1 LTYSDNATFGE
12 KGHFFVRRI
21 NLRGLEL
28 DVEFR
33 FYQGIPA
40 TKDEPESP
48 EELMIEAVFLDE
60 YDIMH
65 IIGNK
70 TFLEIEK
77 EIYKLYDDKED
88 VC

>member
-1 LTYSDNATFGE
+1 LTCSDKLN
-12 KGHFFVRRI
+12 FFVRRI
-21 NLRGLEL
+21 NLRGLDL

-33 FYQGIPA
+33 FYQNIPA
-40 TKDEPESP
+40 TNDEPESP
-48 EELMIEAVFLDE
+48 EELMIEAVFLDD

-77 EIYKLYDDKED
+77 EIYKLYDDKE
-88 VC
+88 VV

>member
-1 LTYSDNATFGE
+1 LTYSDKPNFY
-12 KGHFFVRRI
+12 VRRI

-40 TKDEPESP
+40 TNDEPESP

-60 YDIMH
+60 HDIIH
-65 IIGNK
+65 LIGNK

-77 EIYKLYDDKED
+77 EIYKLFDDKGD
-88 VC
+88 V